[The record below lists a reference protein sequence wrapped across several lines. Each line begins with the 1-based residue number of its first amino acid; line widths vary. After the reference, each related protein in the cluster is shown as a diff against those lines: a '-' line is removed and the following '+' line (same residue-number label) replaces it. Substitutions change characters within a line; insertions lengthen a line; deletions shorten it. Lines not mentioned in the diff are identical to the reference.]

1 MSMNVKSG
9 DNVVVISGK
18 DAGKQGKVL
27 TVNPKTNRVVV
38 AGVNIISKH
47 QKARK
52 AQDKSEIVKTE
63 GAIDVSNVMIVC
75 PTCGKATRVKHIV
88 NEDGKK
94 VRVCKCGAVL
104 DKKFVKETKKA
115 AKKSADAD
123 AKKAQE
129 KAKSSDAKE
138 KAVEARE
145 TRKKSEKQKAT
156 SVNKDTK
163 IAGARKSSQ
172 RGV

>member
-75 PTCGKATRVKHIV
+75 PTCGK
-88 NEDGKK
+88 G
-94 VRVCKCGAVL
+94 GAVL

-145 TRKKSEKQKAT
+145 TRKKSENQKAT